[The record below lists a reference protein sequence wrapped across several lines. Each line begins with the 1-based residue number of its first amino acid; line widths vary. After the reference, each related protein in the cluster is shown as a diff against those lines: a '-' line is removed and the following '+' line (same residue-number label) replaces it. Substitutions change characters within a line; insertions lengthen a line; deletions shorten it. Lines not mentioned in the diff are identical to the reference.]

1 MTVEH
6 LVKEKNTMK
15 IQYLGTAAAE
25 GIPAI
30 FCECET
36 CKKTRAL
43 GGKNIRTRSQALI
56 DDTILI
62 DLPADTYLHFLQFN
76 VPMHT
81 IKTCLIT
88 HNHADHLYTNELEM
102 RKKGFAH
109 LNMPDPLTVY
119 SDQSAHDAIDEA
131 IKFHNIS
138 EEDVVNKLLVPGITF
153 EVEGYKVTPVRASH
167 DPKSSPVVFAIEK
180 DGKSFL
186 YGNDTSELIEES
198 MEALKALGHPLTM
211 ISLDCTEACNYAD
224 YIGHMSLDRCI
235 AFRDTLKKEGIAN
248 ENTVFIL
255 NHFSHN
261 SKNVL
266 YDDFVE
272 IAKEHDFLVTY
283 DGMIYEF

>member
-1 MTVEH
+1 
-6 LVKEKNTMK
+6 MK

-36 CKKTRAL
+36 CKKTREL

-62 DLPADTYLHFLQFN
+62 DLPADTYMHFLQHN
-76 VPMHT
+76 VPMHK

-88 HNHADHLYTNELEM
+88 HNHADHLYVKELEM

-109 LNMPDPLTVY
+109 LTMTDPLTLY
-119 SDQSAHDAIDEA
+119 TDQSGYGEINRIIDFYS
-131 IKFHNIS
+131 IK
-138 EEDVVNKLLVPGITF
+138 EEDVVNKLLTVGETF
-153 EVEGYKVTPVRASH
+153 EVDGYKITPVRASH

-198 MEALKALGHPLTM
+198 MNTLKSLGHPLDM
-211 ISLDCTEACNYAD
+211 ISLDCTEACNHAE
-224 YIGHMSLDRCI
+224 YIGHMSLERCI
-235 AFRDTLKKEGIAN
+235 AFRETLKKEGIAD

-261 SKNVL
+261 SKNVIF
-266 YDDFVE
+266 DDFVE
-272 IAKEHDFLVTY
+272 IANAEDFLVTY

>member
-1 MTVEH
+1 
-6 LVKEKNTMK
+6 MK

-36 CKKTRAL
+36 CKKTRKL

-62 DLPADTYLHFLQFN
+62 DLPADTYMHFLQYN
-76 VPMHT
+76 VPMHK

-88 HNHADHLYTNELEM
+88 HNHADHLYAKELEM

-109 LNMPDPLTVY
+109 LTMTDPLTLY
-119 SDQSAHDAIDEA
+119 TDQSGYDEINRIIDFYS
-131 IKFHNIS
+131 IK
-138 EEDVVNKLLVPGITF
+138 EDDVVNKLFTVGETF
-153 EVEGYKVTPVRASH
+153 EADGYKITPVRASH

-198 MEALKALGHPLTM
+198 MNTLKALGHPLNM
-211 ISLDCTEACNYAD
+211 ISLDCTEACNYAV
-224 YIGHMSLDRCI
+224 YVGHMSLDRCI
-235 AFRDTLKKEGIAN
+235 AFRDILKKEGIAD

-261 SKNVL
+261 SKHVL
-266 YDDFVE
+266 YDEFIE

>member
-1 MTVEH
+1 
-6 LVKEKNTMK
+6 MK

-36 CKKTRAL
+36 CKKSREL

-62 DLPADTYLHFLQFN
+62 DLPADTYMHFLQYN
-76 VPMHT
+76 VPMHK

-88 HNHADHLYTNELEM
+88 HNHADHLYRKELEM

-109 LNMPDPLTVY
+109 LTMEDPLTLY
-119 SDQSAHDAIDEA
+119 SDQSGHEEIQKAIDFYD
-131 IKFHNIS
+131 IK
-138 EEDVVNKLLVPGITF
+138 EDDVVNKLITPNVTF
-153 EVEGYKVTPVRASH
+153 EADGYQITPVRASH
-167 DPKSSPVVFAIEK
+167 DPSSSPVVFAIEK

-198 MEALKALGHPLTM
+198 MNALKALGHPLDM

-224 YIGHMSLDRCI
+224 YIGHMSLERCI
-235 AFRDTLKKEGIAN
+235 AFRDTLKKEGIAD
-248 ENTVFIL
+248 EHTVFIL

-266 YDDFVE
+266 YDEFVE

-283 DGMIYEF
+283 DGMIFEF

>member
-1 MTVEH
+1 
-6 LVKEKNTMK
+6 MK

-30 FCECET
+30 FCECDN
-36 CKKTRAL
+36 CKKSREL

-62 DLPADTYLHFLQFN
+62 DLPADTYMHFLQYN
-76 VPMHT
+76 VPMHK
-81 IKTCLIT
+81 IKTCIIT
-88 HNHADHLYTNELEM
+88 HNHTDHLYVKELEM

-109 LNMPDPLTVY
+109 LTMTDPLTLYTDKSGYDEINGIIDIY
-119 SDQSAHDAIDEA
+119 S
-131 IKFHNIS
+131 IK
-138 EEDVVNKLLVPGITF
+138 EDDVVNKLFTVGETF
-153 EVEGYKVTPVRASH
+153 EADGYKITPVRASH

-198 MEALKALGHPLTM
+198 MQTLKQLGKPFDM

-224 YIGHMSLDRCI
+224 YVGHMSLDRCI
-235 AFRDTLKKEGIAN
+235 AFRETLKEAGIAD
-248 ENTVFIL
+248 EHTVFLL

-261 SKNVL
+261 AKHVV
-266 YDDFVE
+266 YDEFVE
-272 IAKEHDFLVTY
+272 IAKEHGFLVTY

>member
-1 MTVEH
+1 
-6 LVKEKNTMK
+6 MK

-36 CKKTRAL
+36 CKKTRKL

-62 DLPADTYLHFLQFN
+62 DLPADTYMHFLQYN
-76 VPMHT
+76 VPMHK

-88 HNHADHLYTNELEM
+88 HNHADHLYAKELEM

-109 LNMPDPLTVY
+109 LTMTDPLTLY
-119 SDQSAHDAIDEA
+119 TDQSGYDEINRIIDFYS
-131 IKFHNIS
+131 IK
-138 EEDVVNKLLVPGITF
+138 EDDVVNKLFTVGETF
-153 EVEGYKVTPVRASH
+153 EADGYKITPVRASH

-198 MEALKALGHPLTM
+198 MNTLKALGHPLNM

-224 YIGHMSLDRCI
+224 YVGHMSLDRCI
-235 AFRDTLKKEGIAN
+235 AFRDILKKEGIAD

-261 SKNVL
+261 SKHVL
-266 YDDFVE
+266 YDEFIE

>member
-1 MTVEH
+1 
-6 LVKEKNTMK
+6 MK

-36 CKKTRAL
+36 CKKTREL

-62 DLPADTYLHFLQFN
+62 DFPADTYMHFLRFSI
-76 VPMHT
+76 PLHT

-88 HNHADHLYTNELEM
+88 HNHADHLYLNELEM
-102 RKKGFAH
+102 RKDGFAH
-109 LNMPDPLTVY
+109 LTMSDPLTIY
-119 SDQSAHDAIDEA
+119 SDQSAYDAINRTIEFYD
-131 IKFHNIS
+131 IS
-138 EEDVVNKLLVPGITF
+138 ETDVVNKLLTPGVTF
-153 EVEGYKVTPVRASH
+153 EAEGYKVTPVRASH
-167 DPKSSPVVFAIEK
+167 APTSTPVVYAIEK

-186 YGNDTSELIEES
+186 YGNDSSEFIEES
-198 MEALKALGHPLTM
+198 INTLKALGHPLNM
-211 ISLDCTEACNYAD
+211 ISLDCTEACNHAD
-224 YIGHMSLDRCI
+224 YVGHMSLERCI
-235 AFRDTLKKEGIAN
+235 AFRDTLKKEGIAD

-261 SKNVL
+261 GKDVL
-266 YDDFVE
+266 YDKFVE

>member
-1 MTVEH
+1 MP
-6 LVKEKNTMK
+6 KEEIIMK

-36 CKKTRAL
+36 CKKTRER

-109 LNMPDPLTVY
+109 LEMTDPLTLY
-119 SDQSAHDAIDEA
+119 SDQSAYDAINKTIA
-131 IKFHNIS
+131 FYNIS
-138 EEDVVNKLLVPGITF
+138 ESDVVNKLLVPGVTF

-167 DPKSSPVVFAIEK
+167 NPKSSPVVFAIEK

-198 MEALKALGHPLTM
+198 MNALKALGHPLDM
-211 ISLDCTEACNYAD
+211 ISLDCTEACNHAE
-224 YIGHMSLDRCI
+224 YIGHMSLERCI
-235 AFRDTLKKEGIAN
+235 AFRDTLKKEGIAD

-283 DGMIYEF
+283 DGMVYEF